1 MKMRRF
7 NFNYKTFIFGFLALP
22 LVFLFVTACLE
33 LKSVDAPDSA
43 RAGST
48 QTVTLNVLLDTENN
62 NQNYKRLV
70 IGICAPKEWK
80 VAENAVLTFDSPL
93 NTEPRVGNGTMILD
107 DGTQDKGYK
116 KGRDTFIS
124 RCFWVFVLLD
134 NCVSPLFKQIT
145 YRPFAVCGLKNSLYS
160 FGYVRFDRQY
170 GTLWCSKEIFTN
182 FATVALPLIYLRH
195 CLICLHAGLCA
206 PKSGAA

>member
-1 MKMRRF
+1 MRRF

-48 QTVTLNVLLDTENN
+48 QTVTLNVLLDTENQN
-62 NQNYKRLV
+62 RNYKRLV

-93 NTEPRVGNGTMILD
+93 NNEPRVGNGTMILD

-116 KGRDTFIS
+116 KGRGADGS
-124 RCFWVFVLLD
+124 Q
-134 NCVSPLFKQIT
+134 N
-145 YRPFAVCGLKNSLYS
+145 GLTWAANAEEILGLSL
-160 FGYVRFDRQY
+160 
-170 GTLWCSKEIFTN
+170 IH
-182 FATVALPLIYLRH
+182 I
-195 CLICLHAGLCA
+195 
-206 PKSGAA
+206 